1 MYEDT
6 FINILQGILCMAV
19 LVIIVCL
26 LLQKDDDET
35 DDYSVFIDNKDDD
48 WF

>member
-1 MYEDT
+1 MYEDN

-19 LVIIVCL
+19 LVIVVCL
-26 LLQKDDDET
+26 LVHKDEDEK
-35 DDYSVFIDNKDDD
+35 DEHSVFIDNKDDD